1 MIDLASE
8 MIGEMLKLS
17 MAVTL
22 VAVLSISVYS
32 LLPDER
38 VPYVEIEITIN
49 ETNSSIIDM
58 THVGGDPLQASEV
71 NIVITN
77 ESGQNTHNLPNT
89 VWKFPETIHLTANLT
104 NVSEVS
110 VVHQRA
116 VLVIAE
122 VEQT

>member
-1 MIDLASE
+1 MASE

-17 MAVTL
+17 MAVVFVSVFSML
-22 VAVLSISVYS
+22 VYG

-38 VPYVEIEITIN
+38 VPYVEIEILVN
-49 ETNSSIIDM
+49 ETNSSLIDI
-58 THVGGDPLQASEV
+58 THVGGDPLHASEV
-71 NIVITN
+71 KIIVINKT
-77 ESGQNTHNLPNT
+77 GQNTYDLPNT
-89 VWKFPETIHLTANLT
+89 VWKFPETIHLNANLT

-110 VVHQRA
+110 VVHQKA

>member
-1 MIDLASE
+1 

-17 MAVTL
+17 IAVML
-22 VAVLSISVYS
+22 VAVFSMSVYA

-38 VPYVEIEITIN
+38 VPYVEIELVVN
-49 ETNSSIIDM
+49 ETNSSVIDI

-71 NIVITN
+71 KIVVSN
-77 ESGQNTHNLPNT
+77 ETGYQDEHLLPYQ
-89 VWKFPETIHLTANLT
+89 VWRFPQTIHLTSNLM

-110 VVHQRA
+110 VIHLRA
-116 VLVIAE
+116 VLAIAE